1 MHYHKED
8 RENFIRYLA
17 ERFPRCFFEDPA
29 QRRPLKR
36 NIAVDLEK
44 QNVLDQEKLS
54 QTLDW
59 YMSHFAYR
67 YSLMAGADRIDLDGN
82 KAGTVT
88 PQEQMEARKWIA
100 ARKHEMNER
109 QIQHVTPTTKPVV
122 VIKPATNGL
131 HPSLTE
137 LQAVITIVSNILTE
151 KQYEPMR
158 PALAAAALQGVID
171 NAERLI
177 HALQNKGEQA
187 AGAGNGLFGVCPD

>member
-1 MHYHKED
+1 MVN
-8 RENFIRYLA
+8 RVLVS
-17 ERFPRCFFEDPA
+17 
-29 QRRPLKR
+29 QRPVS
-36 NIAVDLEK
+36 IDYSG
-44 QNVLDQEKLS
+44 LS
-54 QTLDW
+54 RR
-59 YMSHFAYR
+59 SAA
-67 YSLMAGADRIDLDGN
+67 SGC
-82 KAGTVT
+82 
-88 PQEQMEARKWIA
+88 PQRA
-100 ARKHEMNER
+100 
-109 QIQHVTPTTKPVV
+109 